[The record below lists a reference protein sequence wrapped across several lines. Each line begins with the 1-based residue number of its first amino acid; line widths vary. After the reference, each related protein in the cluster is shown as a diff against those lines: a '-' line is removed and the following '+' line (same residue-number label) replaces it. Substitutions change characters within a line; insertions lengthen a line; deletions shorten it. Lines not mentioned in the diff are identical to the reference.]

1 MTNAVSANS
10 GRPPADQPFLLSKT
24 RAACPGDKRA
34 PSTVPPSDTP
44 PDDPLRQEF
53 PDMLIGSAFTS
64 AAAERLKDTDQFSTL
79 ALRLD
84 SATGRTPDLS
94 PARLSACRL
103 KAAQAVDEVAR
114 EESAFWGLLSADTLS
129 CILPGR
135 DQASGVAVARKIQAR
150 LSALDGHALTIGIA
164 AHPCLKFSLAEV
176 IENAGK
182 ALTHAAFFGPGS
194 RACFD
199 AVTLNISGDCHY
211 DAGDI
216 PAAMADYRNALRLDP
231 RNVNVLNSL
240 GVCFGVRQEFKKAL
254 TAFSAAAKIDPN
266 EVLALYNAGLVHML
280 QDDKRTALELWLQAA
295 PQGRDIF
302 ELNLQIGRRLLEIDQ
317 PEKAQGYIRQA
328 AALQPESAQ
337 VQRMLGD
344 VLLAQRLTDQ
354 AIAPYKTALRANP
367 NDAAAL
373 SGLARCYELRNE
385 NIEIAVSFCRQ
396 SVDIAPENGRAFLRL
411 GRLLVKTGRLAEAL
425 KAFKQ
430 AETLGEEARSLIVSV
445 EERLVEKAS

>member
-1 MTNAVSANS
+1 MTNAVSANT
-10 GRPPADQPFLLSKT
+10 GRPSADQPFLLSKT
-24 RAACPGDKRA
+24 RAACPRDHRA
-34 PSTVPPSDTP
+34 PSRAVADDTP

-53 PDMLIGSAFTS
+53 PDVPIGPDFIS
-64 AAAERLKDTDQFSTL
+64 AAIELLKDTTPFSAL

-84 SATGRTPDLS
+84 NATGQTPDLS
-94 PARLSACRL
+94 PAQMTACRL
-103 KAAQAVDEVAR
+103 KAARAVDAVAK
-114 EESAFWGLLSADTLS
+114 EENAFWGLLRADTLS

-150 LSALDGHALTIGIA
+150 LTALDGHALTIGIA
-164 AHPCLKFSLAEV
+164 AHPCLKFGPAEV
-176 IENAGK
+176 IDNAAK
-182 ALTHAAFFGPGS
+182 ALVHAAFFGPGS

-216 PAAMADYRNALRLDP
+216 PAAMADYRNALRLDR

-254 TAFSAAAKIDPN
+254 TAFNAAAKIDPH
-266 EVLALYNAGLVHML
+266 EVLALYNAGLVHLL

-295 PQGRDIF
+295 PQGRDVF
-302 ELNLQIGRRLLEIDQ
+302 ELNLQIGRCLLEIDQ

-328 AALQPESAQ
+328 AALRPESAQ

-354 AIAPYKTALRANP
+354 AIAPYKTALRTNP

-373 SGLARCYELRNE
+373 SGLARCYELRSE
-385 NIEIAVSFCRQ
+385 NIDIALSFCRQ
-396 SVDIAPENGRAFLRL
+396 SVDIAPDNGRAFLRL
-411 GRLLVKTGRLAEAL
+411 GRLLVKTGRLEEAL
-425 KAFKQ
+425 QALKK

-445 EERLVEKAS
+445 EERLIEKAS